1 MMPEIPKDF
10 KKRILLMIK
19 DDPISVSEL
28 SRKLKMRREFVS
40 GYLEAMRQDGIVK
53 VIEVGRSKVYK
64 PK

>member
-1 MMPEIPKDF
+1 MAKIPKDF
-10 KKRILLMIK
+10 KKRILLLIM

-28 SRKLKMRREFVS
+28 SRKLNVRREFVS

-53 VIEVGRSKVYK
+53 VVEVGRSKVYK